1 MADGDHY
8 ILLAEPQREAVAV
21 RRLIQ
26 LGFRPYAP
34 QIRERG
40 YRTVRSMFGSHR
52 RECWRVRPLF
62 PGYLF
67 LPVDIFGPK
76 FGLLHAVAGLRK
88 GSPCLINGQG
98 RVLLSGEAVDMVR
111 HIEASVNDPQS
122 RGLPYRVGDR
132 VRVIEGAFRD
142 MVGKISR
149 LDDAQRI
156 ELLMGMLGGQAR
168 IRVAARQIAVET

>member
-1 MADGDHY
+1 MSPHY

-21 RRLIQ
+21 RRLRQ
-26 LGFRPYAP
+26 LGFQPYCP
-34 QIRERG
+34 YVRERG

-67 LPVDIFGPK
+67 LPAGGNLDM
-76 FGLLHAVAGLRK
+76 LHTVSGLRN
-88 GSPCLINGQG
+88 GSPCLKNEAG
-98 RVLLSGEAVDMVR
+98 RVLLTGKAMAVVR
-111 HIEASVNDPQS
+111 HIEAAVNAPES
-122 RGLPYRVGDR
+122 RGLPYRVGDK

-156 ELLMGMLGGQAR
+156 EVLMNMVGGKAR
-168 IRVAARQIAVET
+168 IMAAARQIAIE